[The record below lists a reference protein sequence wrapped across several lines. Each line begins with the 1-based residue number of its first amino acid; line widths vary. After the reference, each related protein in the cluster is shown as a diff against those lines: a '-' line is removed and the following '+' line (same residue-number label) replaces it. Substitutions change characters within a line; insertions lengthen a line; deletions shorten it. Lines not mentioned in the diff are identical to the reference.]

1 VAQFPEQRP
10 ASGASLPTPTMAIA
24 TGDGEFGIEAVG
36 TAEHQDEL
44 ELIAGGRTE
53 SGVDHLCGAL
63 LVPDPKNPYDPNA
76 IAVVISSHVIGYIPG
91 NIAPSLKYA
100 MRVGG
105 FIAAGCAAKIVGGWI
120 RADGDIGDFGVRLDA
135 LWPFKLR
142 SIAKQTAPS
151 PPPPPLV
158 APQRAPPVANPAPQV
173 AVQPYRD
180 EDPPHDAGP
189 LPRRR
194 RSIVR
199 TGIELLIIA
208 AILAAGYW
216 WLQRLPREPQN
227 VAAPVATPPA
237 APSAVPEPA
246 PAQPAPPE
254 PTPFVWPD
262 PPPTLAPPPVTEP
275 PPAPP
280 VAAPPPPPKKAPAKA
295 RPAAPKAPPP
305 NAPLKLTPNP

>member
-1 VAQFPEQRP
+1 
-10 ASGASLPTPTMAIA
+10 MAIA

-44 ELIAGGRTE
+44 EMIAGGRTE

-76 IAVVISSHVIGYIPG
+76 IAVVVSSHVVGYIPS

-100 MRVGG
+100 MRTGG
-105 FIAAGCAAKIVGGWI
+105 FIAAGCAAKITGGWI

-135 LWPFKLR
+135 IWPFKLR
-142 SIAKQTAPS
+142 SIAKQTQPAA
-151 PPPPPLV
+151 PPPPLV
-158 APQRAPPVANPAPQV
+158 APQRAPAVAVAAPQV
-173 AVQPYRD
+173 AVPRYTA
-180 EDPPHDAGP
+180 EDAGYDAGP

-199 TGIELLIIA
+199 TGIELLIVV
-208 AILAAGYW
+208 AILAGGYW

-227 VAAPVATPPA
+227 VAPPVAATPPA
-237 APSAVPEPA
+237 IPEPA

-262 PPPTLAPPPVTEP
+262 PPPTAA
-275 PPAPP
+275 PPAPEPP
-280 VAAPPPPPKKAPAKA
+280 VATPAPPPKKAPAKTK
-295 RPAAPKAPPP
+295 PAAPKAPPP

>member
-1 VAQFPEQRP
+1 MAQFPEQRP

-53 SGVDHLCGAL
+53 TGVDHLCGAL

-76 IAVVISSHVIGYIPG
+76 IAVVISSRVVGYIPS

-151 PPPPPLV
+151 APPPPLV
-158 APQRAPPVANPAPQV
+158 APQRAPPVAKPAPQV

-208 AILAAGYW
+208 AILAGGYW
-216 WLQRLPREPQN
+216 WLQRLPREPAG
-227 VAAPVATPPA
+227 VETPAPVTVVPKPGPETPA
-237 APSAVPEPA
+237 E
-246 PAQPAPPE
+246 PAPPE

-262 PPPTLAPPPVTEP
+262 PPSTSAPPPVTEP
-275 PPAPP
+275 SPAPP
-280 VAAPPPPPKKAPAKA
+280 VTAPPPKKAPAKA
-295 RPAAPKAPPP
+295 KPAAPKAPPP

>member
-1 VAQFPEQRP
+1 
-10 ASGASLPTPTMAIA
+10 MAIA

-53 SGVDHLCGAL
+53 TGVDHLCGAL
-63 LVPDPKNPYDPNA
+63 LVPDPKNPYDANA
-76 IAVVISSHVIGYIPG
+76 IAVVISSRVVGYIPS

-158 APQRAPPVANPAPQV
+158 APQRTPPVAKPAPQV

-180 EDPPHDAGP
+180 EDPPQDAGP

-208 AILAAGYW
+208 AILAGGYW
-216 WLQRLPREPQN
+216 WLQRLPREPAA
-227 VAAPVATPPA
+227 VETPAPVTVVPKPGPETPA
-237 APSAVPEPA
+237 E
-246 PAQPAPPE
+246 PAPPE

-280 VAAPPPPPKKAPAKA
+280 PKKAPAKTK
-295 RPAAPKAPPP
+295 PAPKAPPP